1 MKQAHTSPIGVAV
14 VKPRPGA
21 ELTTFR
27 KPRSTVEMVDDSEH
41 AFAAQRLA
49 DAQRQNQEFA
59 TLAEKLAHTTICVR
73 NVTIPQL
80 VDAFPGRFMNWCV
93 SQTFPHAEGG
103 VLYVDNAYYEYDVE
117 QCRRK
122 AAIMRKA
129 GLRYVWLEDND
140 TVESAERKLKGEL
153 K

>member
-1 MKQAHTSPIGVAV
+1 MKPAQNPSIGVAV

-21 ELTTFR
+21 EPTTFQKSVR
-27 KPRSTVEMVDDSEH
+27 AVERDLD
-41 AFAAQRLA
+41 FAAQRLA
-49 DAQRQNQEFA
+49 DAQRQNQEFT

-73 NVTIPQL
+73 NVTVPQF
-80 VDAFPGRFMNWCV
+80 VEAFPGRFMNWCV
-93 SQTFPHAEGG
+93 SQMFPHAKGG
-103 VLYVDNAYYEYDVE
+103 PLYVDNAYYEYDVE

-129 GLRYVWLEDND
+129 GMRYVWLEDND